1 MCIGNT
7 TSPAATN
14 TNYIGWRDD
23 QWERPEVI
31 DTNTASSGQKRD
43 NLKAGGKTKGTS
55 KGSSQSSRTTGGTY

>member
-31 DTNTASSGQKRD
+31 NTDTASSGQKRD
-43 NLKAGGKTKGTS
+43 SLKADSKTKG
-55 KGSSQSSRTTGGTY
+55 KGSSQSNRTTGGTY